1 MKRGGRGTGRR
12 SKRETGKNG
21 KFDKRRRL
29 RRKAC
34 KLCQDKVVIDF
45 RDVQRLQR
53 FITEKGKI
61 ISKRIS
67 GNCARCQRQLARAI
81 KRARQMAL
89 LAAVAS

>member
-1 MKRGGRGTGRR
+1 MRREGRSKGRG

-21 KFDKRRRL
+21 KLDRRRRL
-29 RRKAC
+29 RRKFC
-34 KLCQDKVVIDF
+34 KLCQDKVAIDF

-53 FITEKGKI
+53 FVTEKGKI
-61 ISKRIS
+61 ISRRMS

-81 KRARQMAL
+81 KRARHMAL